1 MFIYLNWRCDHLPIY
16 CLQNKTIREWQ
27 SVFPLWKF
35 HWTSFE
41 LTQKCTFRMVG
52 CRNSWFLWFYA
63 LLISFVL
70 LSGLDFE
77 KNVWTREYFCGFQSN
92 KLYHFFTCGTNVL
105 LPTCAFECQTYC
117 LPDKIN
123 HFYKKKMH

>member
-63 LLISFVL
+63 LLISFVWFRFWKKMIGLGSIFVDSRATSFITSSLVAQMFFCLLVL
-70 LSGLDFE
+70 LSVRHIVCL
-77 KNVWTREYFCGFQSN
+77 T
-92 KLYHFFTCGTNVL
+92 KLTTFI
-105 LPTCAFECQTYC
+105 E
-117 LPDKIN
+117 
-123 HFYKKKMH
+123 KKMH